1 MVNQSFLNTYLNIQ
15 FLPQDVKSFFL
26 DLGLVTILAFLL
38 SKIYV
43 KYGNS
48 LSNRKAFSNNFI
60 ILGLTTM
67 FIITVVKASLS
78 LSLGLVGAL
87 SIVRFR
93 SAIKEPEELAYLF
106 LVISLGLGIGAGQ
119 RYVTLL
125 AFAFICL
132 ILVLRGIFTKTYKEQ
147 NLFLTISSNSLEK
160 VNLTQIVDTLKKS
173 ASLVILRRS
182 DRAENFTE
190 LVLYVRFANLAKLEK
205 AEELLRSLDK
215 SVKVSF
221 VADKGIF
228 S

>member
-1 MVNQSFLNTYLNIQ
+1 MINQSFY
-15 FLPQDVKSFFL
+15 L
-26 DLGLVTILAFLL
+26 DLSLVTILAFLL
-38 SKIYV
+38 SKIYI

-106 LVISLGLGIGAGQ
+106 LIISLGLGIGAGQ
-119 RYVTLL
+119 RYITLL

-132 ILVLRGIFTKTYKEQ
+132 ILVLRGIFSKTYKEQ

-173 ASLVILRRS
+173 ASLVILRRA
-182 DRAENFTE
+182 DRTDNFTE
-190 LVLYVRFANLAKLEK
+190 LVLYVRFADLAKLEE
-205 AEELLRSLDK
+205 AEESLRSLDK
-215 SVKVSF
+215 SIKVSF

>member
-1 MVNQSFLNTYLNIQ
+1 MINQSFY
-15 FLPQDVKSFFL
+15 L
-26 DLGLVTILAFLL
+26 DLSLVTILAFLL
-38 SKIYV
+38 SKIYI

-119 RYVTLL
+119 RYITLL

-132 ILVLRGIFTKTYKEQ
+132 ILVLRGIFSKTYKEQ

-160 VNLTQIVDTLKKS
+160 VNLTQIVDTLKNR
-173 ASLVILRRS
+173 LLW
-182 DRAENFTE
+182 
-190 LVLYVRFANLAKLEK
+190 LY
-205 AEELLRSLDK
+205 
-215 SVKVSF
+215 
-221 VADKGIF
+221 
-228 S
+228 